1 MVLGGSLGTGSF
13 KSSPS
18 DSKVHPGL
26 STTASET
33 RQEGSE
39 KVMDIDL

>member
-1 MVLGGSLGTGSF
+1 MVLEGSLGTGSF
-13 KSSPS
+13 KRFPS
-18 DSKVHPGL
+18 DFKVHPGL
-26 STTASET
+26 STTALET